1 MRELGE
7 KDPDVAI
14 VWRAF
19 ELRPDPV
26 PTLDPNGEYLH
37 RVWGSS
43 VYPLAEN
50 LGIEIKLPPVQ
61 PRSRRA
67 HEAAHWA
74 RRHGKFR
81 EYNDALFRAFFQ
93 RGEDIGKT
101 DVLARLASDK
111 GVDGDDLREALDND
125 LYLEN
130 VLADEREAKKLGTQR
145 SARLRRQSENSAQR
159 RAIGGKSAKVRRT
172 RPLVIVK
179 RRMGKLARFRSKKF
193 SLSSMMITRYI
204 FVRY

>member
-1 MRELGE
+1 LRELGK
-7 KDPDVAI
+7 KDPDVVI

-26 PTLDPNGEYLH
+26 PTLDPNGDYLH

-43 VYPLAEN
+43 VYPLAKD
-50 LGIEIKLPPVQ
+50 LGVDIKLPPVQ

-74 RRHGKFR
+74 RRHAKFR

-93 RGEDIGKT
+93 RGEDIGNT
-101 DVLARLASDK
+101 DVLTRLASDMAL
-111 GVDGDDLREALDND
+111 DGNDLREALDKD

-130 VLADEREAKKLGTQR
+130 VLADEREAKKLGLRGVPAFVANRKIALSGVQ
-145 SARLRRQSENSAQR
+145 SLESLQKFVEHAR
-159 RAIGGKSAKVRRT
+159 
-172 RPLVIVK
+172 
-179 RRMGKLARFRSKKF
+179 
-193 SLSSMMITRYI
+193 SLS
-204 FVRY
+204 

>member
-1 MRELGE
+1 MHQLGE

-26 PTLDPNGEYLH
+26 PTLDPNGDYLH

-43 VYPLAEN
+43 VYPLAEQ
-50 LGIEIKLPPVQ
+50 LGVDIKLPPVQ

-101 DVLARLASDK
+101 DVLARIASDM
-111 GVDGDDLREALDND
+111 GLEGDDLRGALAND

-130 VLADEREAKKLGTQR
+130 VLADEREAKKLRLSGVPAFVANRRIALSGVQ
-145 SARLRRQSENSAQR
+145 SVENLQKLVEHAR
-159 RAIGGKSAKVRRT
+159 
-172 RPLVIVK
+172 
-179 RRMGKLARFRSKKF
+179 
-193 SLSSMMITRYI
+193 SLS
-204 FVRY
+204 

>member
-1 MRELGE
+1 MHQLGE

-26 PTLDPNGEYLH
+26 PILDPNGDYLH
-37 RVWGSS
+37 RVWGNS
-43 VYPLAEN
+43 VYPLAEQ
-50 LGIEIKLPPVQ
+50 LGVEIKLPPVQ

-74 RRHGKFR
+74 RRHGNFR

-101 DVLARLASDK
+101 DVLARIASDM
-111 GVDGDDLREALDND
+111 GLEGDDLR
-125 LYLEN
+125 
-130 VLADEREAKKLGTQR
+130 
-145 SARLRRQSENSAQR
+145 
-159 RAIGGKSAKVRRT
+159 
-172 RPLVIVK
+172 
-179 RRMGKLARFRSKKF
+179 
-193 SLSSMMITRYI
+193 
-204 FVRY
+204 

>member
-7 KDPDVAI
+7 KDPNVAI

-26 PTLDPNGEYLH
+26 PTLDPSGDYLH

-43 VYPLAEN
+43 VYPLADR
-50 LGIEIKLPPVQ
+50 LGLDIKLPPVQ

-81 EYNDALFRAFFQ
+81 EYNDAVFRAFFQ
-93 RGEDIGKT
+93 RGEDIGNT
-101 DVLARLASDK
+101 DVLTRLAANMAL
-111 GVDGDDLREALDND
+111 DGDNLREALDND
-125 LYLEN
+125 LYVDN
-130 VLADEREAKKLGTQR
+130 VLGDEREAKKLGLRGVPAFIANRKIALSGVQSLESLQKLVEDAR
-145 SARLRRQSENSAQR
+145 SQS
-159 RAIGGKSAKVRRT
+159 
-172 RPLVIVK
+172 
-179 RRMGKLARFRSKKF
+179 
-193 SLSSMMITRYI
+193 
-204 FVRY
+204 